1 MGSPHTSSTAYL
13 RGIGA
18 CLQLSI
24 AVDGFL
30 NKLSALYCGNN
41 SNPLINVR

>member
-13 RGIGA
+13 RG
-18 CLQLSI
+18 I